1 MALEALITPLPC
13 GRDPLTV
20 ADQAR
25 AGQLDDHCTTC
36 PYCQAVIE
44 EDLQLLSARDI
55 TSEPVTPPATLLPA
69 IMATVWSELRP
80 GRNLPLPAAHGL
92 AFASERAVTSLL
104 QHTLDELPDLL
115 VHRCRLHLDPPEVG
129 EIAAADTAAD
139 ADADAGVAVPSL
151 RIEISAAAAYLAEL
165 AVLAEQV
172 RTVTTAALVSQFGL
186 AAQQVDVEF
195 VDLFPGP
202 RQKP

>member
-25 AGQLDDHCTTC
+25 AGQLDAHCTTC

-80 GRNLPLPAAHGL
+80 GRNLPLPAARGL

-115 VHRCRLHLDPPEVG
+115 VHRCRLHLDPPEVE
-129 EIAAADTAAD
+129 EIAATN
-139 ADADAGVAVPSL
+139 ADADAGVAEPSL

-172 RTVTTAALVSQFGL
+172 RTVTTATLVSQFGL

-195 VDLFPGP
+195 VDLFPDP
-202 RQKP
+202 RQKA